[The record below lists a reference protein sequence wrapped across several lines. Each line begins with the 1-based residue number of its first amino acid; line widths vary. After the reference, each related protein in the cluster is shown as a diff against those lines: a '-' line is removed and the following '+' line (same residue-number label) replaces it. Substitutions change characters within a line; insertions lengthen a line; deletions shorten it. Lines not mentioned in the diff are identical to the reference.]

1 MKLDYPPINI
11 KFKDR
16 IAYYNAFDAYHLKGD
31 LKLMAKLL
39 GKYLYERLT
48 KFIEIIGV

>member
-1 MKLDYPPINI
+1 MKFGYLPIDI

-16 IAYYNAFDAYHLKGD
+16 IAYYNAFDAYHLRGD
-31 LKLMAKLL
+31 LKPMTKLF

-48 KFIEIIGV
+48 KFVEIIVA